1 MAGAQPGV
9 HALQLKPV
17 CVSDSLK
24 RGSRFMK
31 WDEDSSTVTP
41 VTLRVDPQGYF
52 LYWTDQNKETDL
64 LDITYIKDA
73 RTGKCTKTPK
83 VGLLYSMHP
92 TRRMHPGP
100 NNMPTNTGSNIF

>member
-17 CVSDSLK
+17 RVSESLK

-52 LYWTDQNKETDL
+52 LYWTDQNKVIFLKSETS
-64 LDITYIKDA
+64 A
-73 RTGKCTKTPK
+73 
-83 VGLLYSMHP
+83 V
-92 TRRMHPGP
+92 
-100 NNMPTNTGSNIF
+100 